1 MKHGFYF
8 FLHSIGLISTLLL
21 GIGLGSSFLPLL
33 RAENP
38 VPDSLPP
45 KVAPESRKKFLD
57 VPRIKLEELKKLIDK
72 KADIVIVDTQD
83 EKIYQVSHIKGAV
96 NFPWAPTIKNPINLP
111 RNTTLIIYCGCIDQE
126 ASLDVA
132 TQLIRDYGYKDI
144 KILEGGFQQ
153 WLKLGYPIEKS
164 RRK

>member
-1 MKHGFYF
+1 MRRRFYF
-8 FLHSIGLISTLLL
+8 FIHSIVLINIILL
-21 GIGLGSSFLPLL
+21 GIGPVSSFLPLL

-38 VPDSLPP
+38 APASPLP
-45 KVAPESRKKFLD
+45 KAAPENAKKFLD
-57 VPRIKLEELKKLIDK
+57 VPGIKLKELKKLIDK

-83 EKIYQVSHIKGAV
+83 EKIYEVSHIKGAI

-111 RNTTLIIYCGCIDQE
+111 RNKTLIIYCGCIDQE

-132 TQLIRDYGYKDI
+132 TQLILDYGYKDI

-164 RRK
+164 KRK